1 MKLPQFNGLITNEI
15 ISQMESPMNK
25 RNRRVFTDEFKL
37 EALRL
42 VEETDKTMSQ
52 VSRDPGIG
60 NNLLGRWKKEFAD
73 RQIETSQ
80 IDDKDLEIR
89 RLKAE
94 LTIRDQKLPVA
105 TNVLQQDFSAS
116 ASLENSSQ

>member
-1 MKLPQFNGLITNEI
+1 
-15 ISQMESPMNK
+15 MNK

>member
-15 ISQMESPMNK
+15 TSQMESPMNK

-116 ASLENSSQ
+116 ASSR